1 MRLGKLSNEKLEE
14 LILSK
19 FHSHRPE
26 VLSSPHIGMDCAS
39 VNLGESLAVLS
50 MDPITSAT
58 NNLGGI
64 TVHVNCNDAA
74 AAGAEPVGLL
84 VTVLAPPSAEEEDL
98 GRLADEIA
106 AAAKEA
112 NVDILGGHTEVTDCV
127 NRMVTCCSVLAKT
140 GKRGL
145 ISPSGMREGND
156 LVLTKWAGVEG
167 TSVIAADFEDRLAG
181 MDKSLLEEAKGF
193 SRMLSV
199 VKEGLYAAE
208 HGATAMHDVTEGG
221 VFGAAWELSYAS
233 GCGLVLYPE
242 NIPLHPATREI
253 CEKLSLDPMRL
264 LSSGSMLI
272 ACPNGEEMAK
282 GLRELGIPAAVIGR
296 AEGEGVTLRDGT
308 PVTPPEAD
316 ELYRLFA

>member
-19 FHSHRPE
+19 FHSTRSE
-26 VLSSPHIGMDCAS
+26 VLTSPHIGMDCAT

-58 NNLGGI
+58 SNLGGI
-64 TVHVNCNDAA
+64 AVHVNCNDAA

-84 VTVLAPPSAEEEDL
+84 VTLLAPPNATEEDL
-98 GRLADEIA
+98 GRVADELA
-106 AAAKEA
+106 AAAREA

-140 GKRGL
+140 GPRGL
-145 ISPSGMREGND
+145 ISPSGMQPGDD
-156 LVLTKWAGVEG
+156 LILTKWAGLEG
-167 TSVIAADFEDRLAG
+167 SAVIASDFADRLSD
-181 MDKSLLEEAKGF
+181 MEKQLVDEAREF
-193 SRMLSV
+193 VHLLSV

-221 VFGAAWELSYAS
+221 VFGAAWELAYAS
-233 GCGLVLYPE
+233 GTGLVLYPE
-242 NIPLHPATREI
+242 RIPLHPATKEI
-253 CEKLSLDPMRL
+253 CDRLNLDPMRL

-272 ACPNGEEMAK
+272 ACPDGAVMAGGLK
-282 GLRELGIPAAVIGR
+282 GLGIPAAVIGR
-296 AEGEGVTLRDGT
+296 AEGEGVSLADGT
-308 PVTPPEAD
+308 PVAPPQAD